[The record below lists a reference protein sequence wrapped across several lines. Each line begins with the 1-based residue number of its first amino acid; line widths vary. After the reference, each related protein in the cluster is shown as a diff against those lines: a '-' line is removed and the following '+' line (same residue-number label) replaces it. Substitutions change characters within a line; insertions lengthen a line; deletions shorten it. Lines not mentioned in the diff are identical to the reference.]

1 MVIENM
7 LLRTKEFDWE
17 SEANYLRLFV
27 PVDLI
32 EVDKVDFWDR
42 RILLE
47 DELISRYIPIHNWAV
62 QGLLKNEL
70 TSLFP

>member
-17 SEANYLRLFV
+17 SKANYLRLFA

-32 EVDKVDFWDR
+32 KVDKVDFWD
-42 RILLE
+42 
-47 DELISRYIPIHNWAV
+47 
-62 QGLLKNEL
+62 
-70 TSLFP
+70 